1 MNWLRKLGPPQAFAV
16 DACGDERDEL
26 VLYQPY
32 NGEAILIFTQPD
44 YLILVAAI
52 CDGKFALFDTDTL
65 ELIPF
70 G

>member
-1 MNWLRKLGPPQAFAV
+1 MFVGHLHRWLMATPGVILGW
-16 DACGDERDEL
+16 E
-26 VLYQPY
+26 
-32 NGEAILIFTQPD
+32 GEHPIRLDGGTR

-52 CDGKFALFDTDTL
+52 CDGKFAIFDTDTL